1 MIPRALE
8 AEILRLH
15 HAEHWPI
22 GTIAAQLRVHH
33 GTVRRVLAQAGVP
46 MAQQTVRASMVEPYL
61 AFISET
67 LAKYPTLRA
76 SRLYTMVRERGYPGA
91 PDHFRAIVARLRPRP
106 AAEAYLRLRTLPGEQ
121 AQVDWAHFGKLTIG
135 RAVRPL
141 MAFVMVL
148 SYSRHLFL
156 RFYLGAAMPYFIR
169 AHVEAF
175 TYFQGVARTALYD
188 NLKSAVLERMGD
200 AIRFHPTLLE
210 LAAHY
215 RFQPRPVA
223 VARGNEKGRVE
234 RAIRFVRDAFF
245 AARHF
250 RDLNELNAQALAWC
264 QGDAAERLC
273 PPERARCVR
282 EVFAEEQPHLLA
294 LPENPFPIEERV
306 EVSAHK
312 TPYVRFDLND
322 YTIPHTHVNRT
333 LTLLASLD
341 TVRVLDGQ
349 DVIATHP
356 RSFDRGAQVEQPAH
370 IEALVADKRA
380 ARAHRAQD
388 RLQHAAPSA
397 KPLFLRAA
405 ERGVH
410 LGVLTRGLLQLLA
423 THGAQ
428 ALEAAISAALA
439 EDAAHLGAV
448 RHFIDQHAHARGQRP
463 PIAVVLPNDPR
474 WQHLSVP
481 PQALSDYEQLAKE
494 PADECTDHD
503 HQPHP

>member
-33 GTVRRVLAQAGVP
+33 GTVRRVLAQAGIP
-46 MAQQTVRASMVEPYL
+46 AAQQTVRASMVEPYL
-61 AFISET
+61 AFIIET

-106 AAEAYLRLRTLPGEQ
+106 AGEAYLRLRTLPGEQ

-282 EVFAEEQPHLLA
+282 AVFAEEQPHLLA
-294 LPENPFPIEERV
+294 LPENPFPTEERV

-341 TVRVLDGQ
+341 TVRLLDGQ

-397 KPLFLRAA
+397 VTLFVRAA
-405 ERGVH
+405 ERGTH

-423 THGAQ
+423 SHGAA
-428 ALEAAISAALA
+428 ALEAAIAAALA

-474 WQHLSVP
+474 WQHLSVR

-503 HQPHP
+503 SQPHP